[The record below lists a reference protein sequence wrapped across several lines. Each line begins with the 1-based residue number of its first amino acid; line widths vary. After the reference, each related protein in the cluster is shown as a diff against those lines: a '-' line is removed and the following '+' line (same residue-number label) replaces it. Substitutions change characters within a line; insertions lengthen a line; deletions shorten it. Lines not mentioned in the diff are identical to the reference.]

1 MERRNRSRVPLKLI
15 MIVLFIATAIWLWD
29 MYTSPIPI
37 QWADMR
43 SFVLGYFF
51 GSFTMEWIRQRSDR
65 VNQGQ
70 HRRRRRSGPFLLS
83 CAA

>member
-1 MERRNRSRVPLKLI
+1 
-15 MIVLFIATAIWLWD
+15 
-29 MYTSPIPI
+29 MYTSPTPI

-65 VNQGQ
+65 LGQ
-70 HRRRRRSGPFLLS
+70 
-83 CAA
+83 

>member
-1 MERRNRSRVPLKLI
+1 MERRRRSRWPLKLI
-15 MIVLFIATAIWLWD
+15 LVALFAASAVWLYD
-29 MYTSPIPI
+29 MYTSPIAI

-65 VNQGQ
+65 LDQG
-70 HRRRRRSGPFLLS
+70 
-83 CAA
+83 

>member
-1 MERRNRSRVPLKLI
+1 
-15 MIVLFIATAIWLWD
+15 
-29 MYTSPIPI
+29 MYTSPTPI

-65 VNQGQ
+65 I
-70 HRRRRRSGPFLLS
+70 SGAD
-83 CAA
+83 C

>member
-1 MERRNRSRVPLKLI
+1 MERRGRSRLPLKLI
-15 MIVLFIATAIWLWD
+15 MAVLFAATAIWLYD
-29 MYTSPIPI
+29 MYTSPTPI

-65 VNQGQ
+65 IG
-70 HRRRRRSGPFLLS
+70 GAD
-83 CAA
+83 C

>member
-1 MERRNRSRVPLKLI
+1 VAI
-15 MIVLFIATAIWLWD
+15 AIWLYD
-29 MYTSPIPI
+29 MYTSPTPI

-65 VNQGQ
+65 ISSAD
-70 HRRRRRSGPFLLS
+70 R
-83 CAA
+83 